1 MEPRGGT
8 CWTTWYD
15 RGFSL
20 ALLPYPIE
28 RVCLFLSLPL
38 KAADTEKKFT
48 FVVDDDEDDDDD
60 DGSLVHHHPQN
71 DNVVVV
77 LVVELVIVVI
87 VQFFGL
93 EW

>member
-20 ALLPYPIE
+20 ALLPYPI
-28 RVCLFLSLPL
+28 
-38 KAADTEKKFT
+38 
-48 FVVDDDEDDDDD
+48 DDDDD